1 MARQSHWNPMDDLL
15 KGMQAVQGWHDTQE
29 RRELRQQEAERTAEA
44 HDLRMAQ
51 GRLQQDLAQSQEE
64 RAAEAHDLNRQLKSL
79 QIGEAERE
87 AQMTEWGRRLNAHR
101 VASETGDG
109 FNEEQFDALVAQD
122 SELHD
127 VLNMVVQDVAGDP
140 QAQFVGLTDPME
152 GGAAG
157 VRFLNGDG
165 EQDILADGPGEDAEA
180 FLVQHDMPGVGLAAL
195 AYADPEEA
203 DRIIARR
210 REREADRAYVEAFEA
225 ARGLDEIQ
233 VSDDDYY
240 RPGLRERRQE
250 VGRQFRGRLDEMGD
264 LMGQVVEGGR
274 GRIGMDPWQ
283 ESPWA
288 PSQAQQPEGAQPAP
302 GGMGSDRPEGSAG
315 HGLGSPT
322 PSGTGSLLDRAH
334 DAIFRPA
341 IQAGAKDARHTPT
354 ADDEP
359 GQGDTGQTAGSPRL
373 PNQQSQQADEMGR
386 LIHDARQLRAM
397 DEQLGQAAAQER
409 EGMRRQAEE
418 HNTRVRA
425 TRTALDAVRDGRMS
439 REVFREEI
447 LPLMQ
452 EERSTVDRVHTIE
465 RDGAEWIIQRD
476 EHGNEVGQ
484 PLRKRDLEEANVS
497 ADDLMKQAEY
507 LGAPPQLAAAL
518 AMDNQA
524 RGIQMDD
531 TDSLVGLATTNEI
544 LQSGV
549 GGRNWWPGNWGKR
562 SGVEDYSVAE
572 MSLAPAAAQMGLE
585 WGDLERDYMRPIAGA
600 RDRGEIGDADRVMRG
615 VTDAYLELTRNR
627 NVPHERAHAIIRRN
641 ILGDPQALREID
653 QDSSLDFQPLGQ

>member
-1 MARQSHWNPMDDLL
+1 MDAR
-15 KGMQAVQGWHDTQE
+15 
-29 RRELRQQEAERTAEA
+29 
-44 HDLRMAQ
+44 
-51 GRLQQDLAQSQEE
+51 
-64 RAAEAHDLNRQLKSL
+64 
-79 QIGEAERE
+79 
-87 AQMTEWGRRLNAHR
+87 
-101 VASETGDG
+101 
-109 FNEEQFDALVAQD
+109 
-122 SELHD
+122 
-127 VLNMVVQDVAGDP
+127 
-140 QAQFVGLTDPME
+140 
-152 GGAAG
+152 
-157 VRFLNGDG
+157 
-165 EQDILADGPGEDAEA
+165 
-180 FLVQHDMPGVGLAAL
+180 
-195 AYADPEEA
+195 
-203 DRIIARR
+203 ARR
-210 REREADRAYVEAFEA
+210 
-225 ARGLDEIQ
+225 
-233 VSDDDYY
+233 SDD
-240 RPGLRERRQE
+240 E
-250 VGRQFRGRLDEMGD
+250 
-264 LMGQVVEGGR
+264 
-274 GRIGMDPWQ
+274 
-283 ESPWA
+283 
-288 PSQAQQPEGAQPAP
+288 QA
-302 GGMGSDRPEGSAG
+302 
-315 HGLGSPT
+315 
-322 PSGTGSLLDRAH
+322 
-334 DAIFRPA
+334 
-341 IQAGAKDARHTPT
+341 
-354 ADDEP
+354 
-359 GQGDTGQTAGSPRL
+359 AGSPRL

-386 LIHDARQLRAM
+386 LIHEARQLRAL
-397 DEQLGQAAAQER
+397 DGQLGQVAAQER

-518 AMDNQA
+518 AMDNRA

-627 NVPHERAHAIIRRN
+627 NVPHERAHAIIRGN
-641 ILGDPQALREID
+641 ILGDPQALRDID